1 MSVIMSIS
9 TRREAQLR
17 RLAEKRRAADHKA
30 ELARL
35 ELRRALELARE
46 EGGSFEEIADV
57 IGITRQRAWAMFK
70 KND

>member
-1 MSVIMSIS
+1 MD
-9 TRREAQLR
+9 
-17 RLAEKRRAADHKA
+17 KRRAADHKA
-30 ELARL
+30 EVARL
-35 ELRRALELARE
+35 ELRRALELARK

>member
-1 MSVIMSIS
+1 MHSVAIS
-9 TRREAQLR
+9 KRREDQLR
-17 RLAEKRRAADHKA
+17 RLIEKRRTADRAA
-30 ELARL
+30 ERARL
-35 ELRRALELARE
+35 ELRRAIELARE